1 MAELRELGMG
11 RIEPDPKNP
20 RRDFGDLKALAATFD
35 LNPDRPGEPLNPPI
49 VVAFGHDAETGETMY
64 RIVDGERRY
73 RAMRLAKR
81 GTCHAIVC
89 GSMEEADAL
98 VQMIATDDKRPL
110 TDAERSM
117 GVQRML
123 DMDVPVST
131 ISKAS
136 GLDASQVARVRKGRA
151 AAGDGA
157 DQMSLDRLMALAD
170 FEGNED
176 AIRTISGC
184 RDADLARVVKDIER
198 RAKEKADIDQAAQEL
213 YDAGG
218 EFVDV
223 CPEGYVFA
231 LTIRNPG
238 NAFLVEEHPDWVY
251 VQTGYGITAYRP
263 KEADPERERIKSEV
277 DRLRAVQDA
286 ASEEVAAWMSDAA
299 LCKVRSGNLV
309 VSTYRR
315 MFFGDDWNC
324 RSRREKAE
332 SVLGRQLEEN
342 PMSGRATQV
351 FMAWVLAEYAVS
363 SDWARILP
371 ETPNPSAYTV
381 SKAKKWA
388 EMIAAM
394 KADGFK
400 PGDAV
405 SEMLE
410 LAAGLSEDGEQ

>member
-49 VVAFGHDAETGETMY
+49 VVAFGHDSETGETLY

-81 GTCHAIVC
+81 DTCHAIVC

-136 GLDASQVARVRKGRA
+136 GLDASQVARVKRGRA

-184 RDADLARVVKDIER
+184 RDADLARVVKDIKR
-198 RAKEKADIDQAAQEL
+198 LAKEKSDLQQAAQEL

-218 EFVDV
+218 EFVDA
-223 CPEGYVFA
+223 CPEGYSFA
-231 LTIRNPG
+231 LTVRVPG
-238 NAFLVEEHPDWVY
+238 NAFLVSEHPDWVY
-251 VQTGYGITAYRP
+251 VEGNYGITAYRP
-263 KEADPERERIKSEV
+263 MEADPERERLAAERAKAQATKEAADNEV
-277 DRLRAVQDA
+277 TEWLRRVLAVRA
-286 ASEEVAAWMSDAA
+286 
-299 LCKVRSGNLV
+299 RSGNLR
-309 VSTYRR
+309 SHLYRVA
-315 MFFGDDWNC
+315 FLGDSWDC
-324 RSRREKAE
+324 RGRRSKAGALLGCE
-332 SVLGRQLEEN
+332 LPENTEPGDIHKVLD
-342 PMSGRATQV
+342 
-351 FMAWVLAEYAVS
+351 AWFLANFEAS
-363 SDWARILP
+363 SDWFTSGAEHIKSSPYLR
-371 ETPNPSAYTV
+371 ERASD
-381 SKAKKWA
+381 WA
-388 EMIAAM
+388 SMIAAM
-394 KADGFK
+394 KADGFE

-405 SEMLE
+405 TALLE
-410 LAAGLSEDGEQ
+410 VADAAASKDGE

>member
-49 VVAFGHDAETGETMY
+49 VVAFGHDADTGETLY

-81 GTCHAIVC
+81 DTCHAIVC

-136 GLDASQVARVRKGRA
+136 GLDASQVARVKKGRA

-184 RDADLARVVKDIER
+184 RDADLAKVVKDIER
-198 RAKEKADIDQAAQEL
+198 KAKEKADIDQAAQEL

-218 EFVDV
+218 EFVDG
-223 CPEGYVFA
+223 CPEGYSFA
-231 LTIRNPG
+231 LTVRNPG

-251 VQTGYGITAYRP
+251 MQTGYGITAYRP
-263 KEADPERERIKSEV
+263 RESDPERERIADEETKARATKEAADQEVTEWLRNVSAGKSL
-277 DRLRAVQDA
+277 DI
-286 ASEEVAAWMSDAA
+286 
-299 LCKVRSGNLV
+299 NLV
-309 VSTYRR
+309 QFLH
-315 MFFGDDWNC
+315 MAAFFGNDWNAK
-324 RSRREKAE
+324 SRREDTE
-332 SVLGRQLEEN
+332 SILGCGIKE
-342 PMSGRATQV
+342 
-351 FMAWVLAEYAVS
+351 
-363 SDWARILP
+363 
-371 ETPNPSAYTV
+371 NPSAFEADQAMRAWFI
-381 SKAKKWA
+381 SEFSASSLWARSLPEEIAKSGYLRARAQNWA
-388 EMIAAM
+388 AMIAAM
-394 KADGFK
+394 KADGFE

-405 SEMLE
+405 TALLQVAEE
-410 LAAGLSEDGEQ
+410 AAEGVER